1 MNNDKS
7 VATLVE
13 PIRVSIF
20 NQIYSLRSHSDP
32 EHVLRIA
39 RLVDERMRL
48 VASHAPSHDVLK
60 IAVLAALNIADELER
75 LKEQGA
81 QEQQEQQQPSGDAP
95 GRAEGSAPGATT
107 GAEQDYQAGAQK
119 PSWYEDLFEA
129 RTNKTDERLSSLI
142 SSKLQMQ
149 RQPNHEPLSI
159 ETEEEGK

>member
-7 VATLVE
+7 GATLIE

-81 QEQQEQQQPSGDAP
+81 QEQEQQPSGD
-95 GRAEGSAPGATT
+95 APGATT

-149 RQPNHEPLSI
+149 RQPNHEPLAI